1 MGLRKVGIES
11 LVLER
16 APAIREAGAGLSL
29 WSNAVNAL
37 RELGVEQRVLAAGSI
52 VERSTTQTAK
62 GRRISVTDFGSIAR
76 EAGAHSICVHRGVL
90 QRILLDGLPP
100 EWVRTGAQ
108 CAGFDDSAA
117 ILESGER
124 IEGDFLIAADGI
136 SSVIRAGIYGAQPPR
151 YAGCYCWRGIR
162 PDNGILADRSS
173 LLVLGSG
180 AQFGVWPCGKGRL
193 YWFLTK
199 NGPAGGAHPK
209 AEAVELCRNWA
220 APVPEILEGT
230 PEEAILHNDIVDRP
244 PLRWHGRG
252 RVALLGDAAHATTPN
267 LGQGGCQ
274 ALEDAVTLAHCIQT
288 IRPVEA
294 ALREYERL
302 RIPRTLGVVRE
313 SWRSGRVLQAEQP
326 MVVAFRNWFIGTAAA
341 GRLGSRMLRELLTYK
356 IPKLAPAAEAP
367 SAEVSRG

>member
-11 LVLER
+11 VVLER
-16 APAIREAGAGLSL
+16 TPAIREAGAGLSL
-29 WSNAVNAL
+29 WSNAVIAL
-37 RELGVEQRVLAAGSI
+37 RELRVEQKVLAAASI

-62 GRRISVTDFGSIAR
+62 GHRISVNDFASMAR

-90 QRILLDGLPP
+90 QRILLDELPP
-100 EWVRTGAQ
+100 EWVRTGAH
-108 CAGFDDSAA
+108 CAGFDDSTA
-117 ILESGER
+117 ILENGER
-124 IEGDFLIAADGI
+124 VEGDFLIGADGI
-136 SSVIRAGIYGAQPPR
+136 SSMIRAGLFGAQSPR
-151 YAGCYCWRGIR
+151 YAGYYCWRGIR

-173 LLVLGSG
+173 LLVMSSG

-199 NGPAGGAHPK
+199 NGLAGGAHPK
-209 AEAVELCRNWA
+209 AEALELCRNWG

-252 RVALLGDAAHATTPN
+252 RVVLLGDAAHATTPN

-274 ALEDAVTLAHCIQT
+274 ALEDAVTLAHCVGTIQ
-288 IRPVEA
+288 PLDA

-326 MVVAFRNWFIGTAAA
+326 MAVSFRNWFIGTAAG
-341 GRLGSRMLRELLTYK
+341 GRLGARVLRRLLTYK
-356 IPKLAPAAEAP
+356 VPKLAPAAEAP
-367 SAEVSRG
+367 SAEVTRS